1 MSDNVII
8 GNNFFV
14 KGQCCIGGDGFN
26 LERLDNGE
34 LRERPHYGKVIIGDN
49 VTIGAFNNIDR
60 GLEENTIIGNN
71 VKTDSMVHIGHDA
84 VIGNSVI
91 LSQKSTIGG
100 HCTIGDYSVVWI
112 GAFIHQ
118 RVKVGK
124 NCMVGAMTYLRH
136 DLPDDHV
143 AYGNPV
149 IVKHRSEINYPWV
162 EY

>member
-1 MSDNVII
+1 MSDNVIY
-8 GNNFFV
+8 GNNFKV
-14 KGQCCIGGDGFN
+14 KGPVCIGGDGFN
-26 LERLDNGE
+26 LDRKDDGWLVERT
-34 LRERPHYGKVIIGDN
+34 HYGTVIIGDD

-71 VKTDSMVHIGHDA
+71 VKTDSMVHVGHDA
-84 VIGNSVI
+84 KIGNSVI
-91 LSQKSTIGG
+91 LSQGCTIGG
-100 HCTIGDYSVVWI
+100 HCVIGDYSVIWI

-118 RVKVGK
+118 HVKVGK

-162 EY
+162 KY